1 MTTATIVTTL
11 TTVTTVTIKTTV
23 TTMMTAT
30 IVSRAR
36 IATAGTTV
44 ISTFFSFLN
53 FAFFCFKFF
62 LGFIVVP
69 KQIVEQCLEA
79 KKLLKGVFTDLACLY
94 GYLLKKGF
102 TEKFSTQKTC
112 MENKMAAV

>member
-1 MTTATIVTTL
+1 MT
-11 TTVTTVTIKTTV
+11 
-23 TTMMTAT
+23 TAT

-79 KKLLKGVFTDLACLY
+79 KNLLKGVFTDLACLY

>member
-44 ISTFFSFLN
+44 ISTFSLKFRITFALN
-53 FAFFCFKFF
+53 FL
-62 LGFIVVP
+62 LGIIVVP

-79 KKLLKGVFTDLACLY
+79 KKLLKGVFTDLTCLY

>member
-36 IATAGTTV
+36 IPTAGTTV
-44 ISTFFSFLN
+44 ISTFFSLLN
-53 FAFFCFKFF
+53 FA
-62 LGFIVVP
+62 
-69 KQIVEQCLEA
+69 
-79 KKLLKGVFTDLACLY
+79 LLLF
-94 GYLLKKGF
+94 
-102 TEKFSTQKTC
+102 
-112 MENKMAAV
+112 